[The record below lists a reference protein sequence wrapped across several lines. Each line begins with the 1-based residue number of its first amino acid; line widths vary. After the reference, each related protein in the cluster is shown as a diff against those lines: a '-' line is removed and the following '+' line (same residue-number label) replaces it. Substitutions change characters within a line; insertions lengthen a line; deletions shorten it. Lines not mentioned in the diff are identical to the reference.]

1 MATPERIRMSV
12 EEFKQLPESN
22 QLTELIDGELIVS
35 PAPKDDHQKLILP
48 IGSYLRQ
55 IVSVGEVRVAPT
67 DVWLG
72 EDCVQPDIFWVSGPE
87 SKCKLGGDGYW
98 YGAPDLI
105 VEVLSPSTAYR
116 DRGAKFN
123 LYQQHGVREYW
134 LADPD
139 GEYFEVYVLEN
150 GMFIRKGAFGKG
162 DAFVSLVLSGVTVTV
177 CALFN
182 G

>member
-1 MATPERIRMSV
+1 M
-12 EEFKQLPESN
+12 
-22 QLTELIDGELIVS
+22 S

-55 IVSVGEVRVAPT
+55 RVPGGEVRVAPT

-72 EDCVQPDIFWVSGPE
+72 EDCVQPDVFWVNGPE

-98 YGAPDLI
+98 YGAPDLVI
-105 VEVLSPSTAYR
+105 EVLSPSTAYR
-116 DRGAKFN
+116 DRRTKFN
-123 LYQQHGVREYW
+123 PYQQYGVGEYW
-134 LADPD
+134 LADPE

-150 GMFIRKGAFGKG
+150 GSFARQGAFGKG
-162 DAFVSLVLSGVTVTV
+162 DVFVSVVLSNMTIAVSD
-177 CALFN
+177 LLN